1 MMGRDPEVSA
11 EEAVESYRQ
20 SLESS
25 QKLYLF
31 NLYSLIRTIQF
42 AVEDTERKK
51 AKYLPSEED
60 KKFSAKLYEN
70 EVFQSLAKQKA
81 LQELFEEMA
90 LDSLLEEDIARKY
103 YKTFAKTQEYK
114 DYVYKGEGIPA
125 HREAILSMYR
135 ILVKT
140 EIFEESMEDHF
151 ATWEDDRSLIVGAV
165 KKTIKALPQTPEL
178 YRTFRPDYEA
188 SVEFGEAMLEK
199 VIEEESDLEGIIAPA
214 LENWDVERVANIDM
228 ILLKMALCEF
238 MHFSS
243 IPTKVT
249 LNEYVEISKMYSTD
263 KSKDFINGILDKLMK
278 QLKEEGKIQ
287 KSGRGLQD

>member
-31 NLYSLIRTIQF
+31 NLYSLIRTAQF

-81 LQELFEEMA
+81 LQELFEEME

-125 HREAILSMYR
+125 HREAVLSMYR

>member
-31 NLYSLIRTIQF
+31 NLYSLIRTAQF

-125 HREAILSMYR
+125 HREAVLSMYR

>member
-31 NLYSLIRTIQF
+31 NLYSLIRTAQF

-81 LQELFEEMA
+81 LQELFEEMG

-103 YKTFAKTQEYK
+103 YKTLAKTQEYK
-114 DYVYKGEGIPA
+114 DYVYKGEGVPA
-125 HREAILSMYR
+125 HREAVLSMYR
-135 ILVKT
+135 VLVKN

-151 ATWEDDRSLIVGAV
+151 ATWEDDRSLIIGAV

-199 VIEEESDLEGIIAPA
+199 VIEEENDLESIIAPA